1 MIVLIFDMPQ
11 FIGLKRDLLS
21 NLVHTVL
28 GSSVHW
34 GTFLSISHSVKRLLL
49 LAALVSLGACQ
60 SLSGASD
67 AIAVIS
73 PEAVVEEKPED
84 QPFDSSAELP
94 SDIPVQVCECPD
106 SVEVIT
112 PQQCSPAPP
121 AIITRAQCD
130 AKFPND
136 LLVIGRVEKIYLL
149 SEKKLLKAR
158 IDTGAGI
165 SSLHAVDIKAFDRDG
180 KPWVRFRIPMTASE
194 LITVERPIKRLVEI
208 KQLAGESQR
217 RPIVIMSL
225 RLGSIE
231 EQVEMTLSDR
241 TDFVYPILIG
251 RNFLRDR
258 AIVDVSRK
266 YVIKTLK

>member
-1 MIVLIFDMPQ
+1 
-11 FIGLKRDLLS
+11 
-21 NLVHTVL
+21 
-28 GSSVHW
+28 
-34 GTFLSISHSVKRLLL
+34 
-49 LAALVSLGACQ
+49 
-60 SLSGASD
+60 
-67 AIAVIS
+67 
-73 PEAVVEEKPED
+73 
-84 QPFDSSAELP
+84 
-94 SDIPVQVCECPD
+94 
-106 SVEVIT
+106 
-112 PQQCSPAPP
+112 
-121 AIITRAQCD
+121 
-130 AKFPND
+130 
-136 LLVIGRVEKIYLL
+136 
-149 SEKKLLKAR
+149 
-158 IDTGAGI
+158 
-165 SSLHAVDIKAFDRDG
+165 
-180 KPWVRFRIPMTASE
+180 MTASE